1 MGLAAMIGARRALLA
16 AALVLAP
23 LAAAAHAGSGHGAG
37 AAATQVATAPGASP
51 EALDIGGPFSLIDH
65 RGRPRGDA
73 DYRGD
78 YLLVYFGYTACP
90 YTCSTAL
97 INLAGALDEL
107 GAEGAELTPLFITVD
122 PEYDTPERL
131 APFVAN
137 FHPRLVGLTGT
148 TEQVRAVL
156 EAYRVEARPAVDK
169 GAFARLID
177 HSPFT
182 YLMAPEGDF
191 LTLFPP
197 IVPPQRMAAII
208 RGYLR

>member
-1 MGLAAMIGARRALLA
+1 MGA
-16 AALVLAP
+16 AAR
-23 LAAAAHAGSGHGAG
+23 AGSGAALLGLALLFAPLP
-37 AAATQVATAPGASP
+37 AAAQDSSIGHGATAPETSS

-65 RGRPRGDA
+65 EGRARSEA

-97 INLAGALDEL
+97 INLVGALDEL
-107 GAEGAELTPLFITVD
+107 SAEGVALTALFITVD

-131 APFVAN
+131 APFVAAI
-137 FHPRLVGLTGT
+137 HPRLVGLTGT

-156 EAYRVEARPAVDK
+156 EAYRAEARPAVDK
-169 GAFARLID
+169 GAYERLID
-177 HSPFT
+177 HSPFA
-182 YLMAPEGDF
+182 YLMGPEGDF

>member
-1 MGLAAMIGARRALLA
+1 MGAAARAGRA
-16 AALVLAP
+16 AALLGMALLLAP
-23 LAAAAHAGSGHGAG
+23 LQAAAQDRSIGHGA
-37 AAATQVATAPGASP
+37 TAPELSS
-51 EALDIGGPFSLIDH
+51 ETLDIGGPFSLIDH
-65 RGRPRGDA
+65 TGRARRDA

-97 INLAGALDEL
+97 INLVGALDEL
-107 GAEGAELTPLFITVD
+107 SAEGVALTALFITVD

-131 APFVAN
+131 APFVAAI
-137 FHPRLVGLTGT
+137 HPRLVGLTGT

-156 EAYRVEARPAVDK
+156 EAYRVEARPVVDK
-169 GAFARLID
+169 GAYARLID
-177 HSPFT
+177 HSPFA
-182 YLMAPEGDF
+182 YLMAPEGGF

-197 IVPPQRMAAII
+197 IVPPRRMAAII

>member
-1 MGLAAMIGARRALLA
+1 V
-16 AALVLAP
+16 VLAP
-23 LAAAAHAGSGHGAG
+23 LAAAAHDSGGHGQG
-37 AAATQVATAPGASP
+37 KVIEVATAPNAAS

-65 RGRPRGDA
+65 EGRARRDA

-97 INLAGALDEL
+97 VNLAGALDEL
-107 GAEGAELTPLFITVD
+107 GAEGAGLTPLFISVD

-131 APFVAN
+131 APFVAAI
-137 FHPRLVGLTGT
+137 HPRLVGLTGT
-148 TEQVRAVL
+148 PAQVRAAL
-156 EAYRVEARPAVDK
+156 AAYRVEARPVEDK
-169 GAFARLID
+169 GAYARLID
-177 HSPFT
+177 HGPFA
-182 YLMAPEGDF
+182 YLMGPDGQF

-208 RGYLR
+208 RGYLH